1 MPNSTLTSMSGGPRF
16 KFPDD
21 SEPTQRTS
29 MEKFPDHFESPDS
42 QSPYLSSPTRSNGYT
57 DGSSSAGRW
66 QSLKDSGRRGS
77 AWNGQASIGGKHGRQ
92 PSLSDAFRTIRTRK
106 GSISANV
113 HEVADALKA
122 PVSPKLIT
130 LCIIWYMSS
139 ALTSTSSKA
148 ILNAFPKP
156 ATLTLIQFAF
166 VAFLCLFFSHLA
178 TVFPSLQTRI
188 PALKHRVRYPTRE
201 VIVTTMPLAAFQI
214 GGHLLSSSA
223 TMKIP
228 VSLVHTIKGL
238 SPLFTVLAYRVI
250 FDIRYP
256 ITTYI
261 SLTPL
266 TLGVMLACSAEFRGN
281 FLGIFYAF
289 LAALIFVTQNIFSK
303 RLFNAASKAE
313 ASGVQSRKLD
323 KLNLL
328 CYSSGLAFVLT
339 SPIWFWSE
347 GLEIMRD
354 FFHDGTVDLAEGSPS
369 KPAFDHGRLALEYV
383 FNGTFHF
390 GQNIIAFVLLSMVSP
405 VTYSVASLIKRV
417 FIVVI
422 AIIWFRNPTTKIQG
436 LGIALTFFGLYLY
449 DRTSQSSKA
458 DKKAKMMDIKE
469 DSLLPSSHL
478 PNRNGSPAFDTPVRG
493 YTNGYAINSSSE
505 SKKSDDFGRVGN
517 PRGASNVAW
526 LPPGTRQ
533 EETWRPRELSA
544 NGNGSFHEQGHGEEV
559 GGAGQDQYG
568 SAIQLQHFQMTTIL
582 QLSYDESLL
591 PFSDTA
597 IETNRCRSM
606 STAAFPL
613 LRKQQEDGSGTHNA
627 TFKTAMLMSCHRD
640 RDFGRRTMSL
650 SAIQMAVRPCNERE
664 NLQSRSRSFSV
675 PALVDPAVDAAGNG
689 ARSCAWSRNDMFSLR
704 HALLHTLALWKEVI
718 PGATPYPINFSDH
731 ELELHNSKWSL
742 LKGLEGFCINFR
754 MVTWWDGIEGEV

>member
-544 NGNGSFHEQGHGEEV
+544 NGNGSFHGTHSEFMGNKSV
-559 GGAGQDQYG
+559 DQAPG
-568 SAIQLQHFQMTTIL
+568 SLRRCPREGLPPSKVAPISHNQNQLQVRKLRVWHYR
-582 QLSYDESLL
+582 QLDS
-591 PFSDTA
+591 
-597 IETNRCRSM
+597 CRSM

-613 LRKQQEDGSGTHNA
+613 LRKQQEDGSEIEISGEEP
-627 TFKTAMLMSCHRD
+627 CHY
-640 RDFGRRTMSL
+640 
-650 SAIQMAVRPCNERE
+650 RPYRWLCNERE